1 MMANPKIMSSTG
13 KFFIVTAIACAVL
26 LIGGIALLRSPRPAE
41 SPKTAAETSAQIP
54 AASAQAAI
62 VRQSAVAPAQVA
74 PAETTL
80 AAESLPPL
88 SPKAASVP
96 DKYLLNLSARVDL
109 PHAGLR
115 PPDKARWS
123 RSIRVAEQLL
133 QGPCDCAQRNW
144 LNHFVAAGNLALTG
158 SVADYQKEL
167 ALLVTLARNDSQPI
181 ASNSR

>member
-1 MMANPKIMSSTG
+1 MSNTG

-26 LIGGIALLRSPRPAE
+26 LIGGVAFLRSPRPAVA
-41 SPKTAAETSAQIP
+41 PKSAAEISPQIP

-62 VRQSAVAPAQVA
+62 VRQSAAAPAQAA
-74 PAETTL
+74 PVETTL
-80 AAESLPPL
+80 VAESLPPL
-88 SPKAASVP
+88 SPKATSVP
-96 DKYLLNLSARVDL
+96 DKYLLNLSSTVDL

-115 PPDKARWS
+115 PPDKARWAQ
-123 RSIRVAEQLL
+123 SIRVAEQLL
-133 QGPCDCAQRNW
+133 QGPCDCEQRNW

-158 SVADYQKEL
+158 SVEDYQKEL